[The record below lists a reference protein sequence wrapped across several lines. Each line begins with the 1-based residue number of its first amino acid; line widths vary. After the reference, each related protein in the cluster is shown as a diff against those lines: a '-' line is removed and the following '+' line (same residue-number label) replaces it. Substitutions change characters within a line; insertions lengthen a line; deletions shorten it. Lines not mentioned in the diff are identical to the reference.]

1 MLTWRFPEKEVPLV
15 IIQLILGF
23 SMNQPATGDP
33 PLIEPPRRVDPIASR
48 CCRANW

>member
-33 PLIEPPRRVDPIASR
+33 PLIEPPDV
-48 CCRANW
+48 